1 MNITILG
8 TGVYGLSMAIALSQN
23 KNNKITMW
31 TESED
36 NIGRF
41 KEYQKK
47 GVEALGGIKV
57 PKDINITSS
66 YEEALK
72 DAKMVFIMCA
82 AKFVGSVAK
91 GIKPF
96 ITKDMNFIIG
106 SKGIEQGSCR
116 FVHEVF
122 LDEIKTKKLGVI
134 SGPSFAIDIAHLE
147 PIGLACAVKSHEVF
161 KNMKSIY
168 KGTNIKIRESKDM
181 VGTELCGSI
190 KNVIAIASGILDGLG
205 YSESTR
211 CFLIT
216 ESLHDIRALI
226 VGLGGKK
233 NSILSFAGV
242 GDLTLTATST
252 KSRNYTYG
260 VLLGKNDHKKTQ
272 EYLDNTTVEGYYTL
286 KSIYSLIK
294 KKKIK
299 MPVIDLIYKIVM
311 KGDDP
316 SKLEKFLMEK
326 E

>member
-1 MNITILG
+1 MNIAILG
-8 TGVYGLSMAIALSQN
+8 TGVYGLSIAIALSQN

-31 TESED
+31 TESPD
-36 NIGRF
+36 NIPRF
-41 KEYQKK
+41 KEYQTK
-47 GVEALGGIKV
+47 GVEAFNGVKV
-57 PKDINITSS
+57 PKSINITDS
-66 YEEALK
+66 YETALK
-72 DAKMVFIMCA
+72 DAEMVFIMCA
-82 AKFVGSVAK
+82 AKYVESVAK
-91 GIKPF
+91 DMKPYIK
-96 ITKDMNFIIG
+96 KSMNFVIG

-122 LDEIKTKKLGVI
+122 LNEIKTKKLCVI
-134 SGPSFAIDIAHLE
+134 SGPSFAVDIAKLE

-161 KNMKSIY
+161 LNMKNIY
-168 KGTNIKIRESKDM
+168 KGTNIKLRESRDM

-190 KNVIAIASGILDGLG
+190 KNVIAIASGILEGLG

-216 ESLHDIRALI
+216 ESLHDIRSLI

-252 KSRNYTYG
+252 KSRNYSFG
-260 VLLGKNDHKKTQ
+260 VLLGQNNKKKTE
-272 EYLDNTTVEGYYTL
+272 EYLNSTTVEGYYTL

-299 MPVIDLIYKIVM
+299 IPVIDLIYKIVM
-311 KGDDP
+311 KGEDP
-316 SKLEKFLMEK
+316 NKLEKFLMEK